1 MQIHGHFIGGTW
13 YEPTA
18 TLPVIDPSD
27 GSSFARIA
35 RGTAAEISAAV
46 TAAHSA
52 LDGEWGRLSA
62 IERGRLLTRLSQ
74 LIQRD
79 SEKLA
84 GMESQDVGKP
94 LREGRAD
101 AIACAR
107 YFEFY
112 GGAADKVHGD
122 TIPYEQG
129 FTVFT
134 HWCRTASPATSSP
147 GIIRCKSSVAPS
159 VRRWPWATPAW

>member
-1 MQIHGHFIGGTW
+1 MQVHGHFIGGTW
-13 YEPTA
+13 RAPTS

-27 GSSFARIA
+27 GGSVARIA
-35 RGTAAEISAAV
+35 RGTPADISAAV
-46 TAAHSA
+46 AAAQSA

-62 IERGRLLTRLSQ
+62 AERGRLLTRLCR

-79 SEKLA
+79 TEKLA
-84 GMESQDVGKP
+84 RMESQDVGKP

-129 FTVFT
+129 FLLIGN
-134 HWCRTASPATSSP
+134 RTASPATSSP
-147 GIIRCKSSVAPS
+147 GIIRCKSSVVPS
-159 VRRWPWATPAW
+159 VRRWLWATPAW